1 MMISASILDSVCNP
15 FFQSTQLTVE
25 CELYCTVVLFG
36 EVHGRLELL
45 DFKLDSAARSS
56 FIGKYRCKAWIQ
68 LVPYH
73 SQQCCN
79 LAWPCCWGCC
89 VYQAFR
95 GSGQYILCIV
105 GNVEQK
111 ARHNLVQAALI
122 ALPELIRSGSGG
134 ELSPVLC
141 NV

>member
-1 MMISASILDSVCNP
+1 MASLSFWILSWTVRPEAALLESVGARPGYSLCL
-15 FFQSTQLTVE
+15 ST
-25 CELYCTVVLFG
+25 
-36 EVHGRLELL
+36 
-45 DFKLDSAARSS
+45 
-56 FIGKYRCKAWIQ
+56 
-68 LVPYH
+68 H
-73 SQQCCN
+73 SNAVACS
-79 LAWPCCWGCC
+79 LAWSCCWGCC

-95 GSGQYILCIV
+95 GSGQHILCIV

-141 NV
+141 SV